1 MKTAYKVLHD
11 KAMELVDKAR
21 FAKISG
27 DEKDIQNYFYE
38 AFQLE
43 KEAALSVPEGEKFNL
58 IKSLYTRSAA
68 YLAFEI
74 GDTQEALFL
83 GNLGL
88 KSDPP
93 VFIKMEIQ
101 SLLDKISTTNHGQ
114 NPDAHSSS

>member
-1 MKTAYKVLHD
+1 
-11 KAMELVDKAR
+11 MEFVDKAR

-27 DEKDIQNYFYE
+27 DEKDIQNYFHE

-74 GDTQEALFL
+74 GNMQEALFL

-88 KSDPP
+88 KNNPP
-93 VFIKMEIQ
+93 DFIKMQIQ
-101 SLLDKISTTNHGQ
+101 SLLDKITTTNHDQ
-114 NPDAHSSS
+114 HPDAHSSS